1 MVQEGGALN
10 AIILAAGKGVRLRP
24 LTYGIPK
31 PLLPVGGKPVIDFV
45 LDNLLTCK
53 EIDTIYV
60 GVSHMQ
66 NMISSY
72 LTHTP
77 RDNVRIETVS
87 TLCWETAGDVKVIAV
102 EKEINGPVVVAYGDN
117 VTRINIDRLVK
128 FHRKMGKSATVAL
141 FKVPWNEVSRFGVA
155 KLDGGLITEFI
166 EKPERQKAP
175 SNLANV
181 GYYVLE
187 QKVIDR
193 IPHGKVKIESALFPI
208 LAQEGELAGLAYDL
222 KYWLDIGTI
231 EAYRKANVM
240 MEGILPP
247 PNK

>member
-1 MVQEGGALN
+1 MK

-53 EIDTIYV
+53 EIDTVYV

-72 LTHTP
+72 LVHTP
-77 RDNVRIETVS
+77 RDKVNIETVS

-102 EKEINGPVVVAYGDN
+102 EKDLNGTVVVAYGDN
-117 VTRINIDRLVK
+117 VTKINVDRLVK
-128 FHRKMGKSATVAL
+128 YHKKMGKSATVAL
-141 FKVPWNEVSRFGVA
+141 FKVPWDEVQRFGVA
-155 KLDGGLITEFI
+155 KMDGGLITEFV
-166 EKPERQKAP
+166 EKPGRGEAP
-175 SNLANV
+175 SNIANV

-187 QKVIDR
+187 PEVIGG
-193 IPHGKVKIESALFPI
+193 IPYGKIKIEDAIFPK
-208 LAQEGELAGLAYDL
+208 LAEEGELAGLVYDL

-231 EAYRKANVM
+231 EAYRKANKM

-247 PNK
+247 PTR